1 MYQSCIFDLYG
12 TLVDI
17 RTDEGTDEFWDKV
30 AEIYKSNGAQYESE
44 ELRALYLHYA
54 KLQDKLPRI
63 LHPFCRDIEI
73 DLKRVFDKL
82 YRVKGVKADD
92 KIIAET
98 ALQFRKASTQFI
110 RLYDGVLDL
119 LDSLKNA
126 GKKIYLLS
134 NAQSCFTIPEL
145 EMLGIINYFDGIL
158 ISSDCGCKKPGK
170 RFFDILLRRYKID
183 KSTAI
188 MIGNDCYS
196 DMLGAE
202 NAGLASLY
210 IHQEISTPLEGNKLV
225 CNYSVMDGDVS
236 KMKQYLIK

>member
-17 RTDEGTDEFWDKV
+17 RTDESPVEFWQTV
-30 AEIYKSNGAQYESE
+30 AEIYKSNGAQYDAEQ
-44 ELRALYLHYA
+44 LRSLYLHYA
-54 KLQDKLPRI
+54 KLQDRLLHI

-82 YRVKGVKADD
+82 YRVKGVKTDD

-98 ALQFRKASTQFI
+98 ALQFRRASTQFI
-110 RLYDGVLDL
+110 RLYDGVIDL
-119 LDSLKNA
+119 LDSLKTA

-134 NAQSCFTIPEL
+134 NAQSCFTLPEL
-145 EMLGIINYFDGIL
+145 ESLGIIDCFDGIL
-158 ISSDCGCKKPGK
+158 ISSDCECKKPGK
-170 RFFDILLRRYKID
+170 RFFDILLKRFNID

-202 NAGLASLY
+202 NAGLPSLY
-210 IHQEISTPLEGNKLV
+210 IHQEISTPLEGNPLV
-225 CNYSVMDGDVS
+225 CNYSIMDGDVS

>member
-17 RTDEGTDEFWDKV
+17 RTDESPDKFWTEV
-30 AEIYKSNGAQYESE
+30 AEIYKSNGAQYAAD
-44 ELRALYLHYA
+44 ELRSLYLRYA
-54 KLQDKLPRI
+54 KQQDKLLHF

-73 DLKRVFDKL
+73 DLKRVFRSL
-82 YRVKGVKADD
+82 YRHKGVKADSS
-92 KIIAET
+92 IIADT
-98 ALQFRKASTQFI
+98 ALKFRKASTQFI

-126 GKKIYLLS
+126 DKKIYLLS
-134 NAQSCFTIPEL
+134 NAQSCFTLPEL
-145 EMLGIINYFDGIL
+145 EMLGIIDYFDGIL

-183 KSTAI
+183 KASAI
-188 MIGNDCYS
+188 MIGYDCYS
-196 DMLGAE
+196 DMLGAL
-202 NAGLASLY
+202 NAGLPSLY
-210 IHQEISTPLEGNKLV
+210 IHQEISTPLEGNSLV
-225 CNYSVMDGDVS
+225 CNYSIMDGDVS

>member
-17 RTDEGTDEFWDKV
+17 RTDEGADEFWVKV
-30 AEIYKSNGAQYESE
+30 AEIYKNYGAHYTAD
-44 ELRALYLHYA
+44 ELRSLYLRYA
-54 KLQDKLPRI
+54 KAQDKLLHF

-82 YRVKGVKADD
+82 YRHKGVRADENIVAD
-92 KIIAET
+92 T

-110 RLYDGVLDL
+110 RLYDGVIDL
-119 LDSLKNA
+119 LDSLKKA

-145 EMLGIINYFDGIL
+145 EMLGIADYFDDIV
-158 ISSDCGCKKPGK
+158 ISSDHGCKKPGK
-170 RFFDILLRRYKID
+170 RFFDILLDRYDID

-188 MIGNDCYS
+188 MIGNDCIS
-196 DMLGAE
+196 DMQGAL
-202 NAGLASLY
+202 NAGLDSLY
-210 IHQEISTPLEGNKLV
+210 IHQEISTPLEGNSLI
-225 CNYSVMDGDVS
+225 CNYSIMDGDVS
-236 KMKQYLIK
+236 KIKQYLIK